1 MIKSSNSVGSPFR
14 LIFQINVILDSVVVS
29 YVVPSDEV
37 DIDKC
42 IYFKD
47 EITIA
52 DHNYHAFKNG
62 MEIKK

>member
-1 MIKSSNSVGSPFR
+1 VIKSSNSVEDSPFR
-14 LIFQINVILDSVVVS
+14 LIFSTDAILYAVVVS
-29 YVVPSDEV
+29 NVVPSDEV

-62 MEIKK
+62 MEI